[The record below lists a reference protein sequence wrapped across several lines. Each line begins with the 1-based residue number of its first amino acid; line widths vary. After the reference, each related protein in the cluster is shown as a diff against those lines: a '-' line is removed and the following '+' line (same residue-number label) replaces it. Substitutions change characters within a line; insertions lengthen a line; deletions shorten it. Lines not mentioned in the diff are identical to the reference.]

1 MFAAGTD
8 TTYIAFEWAMAE
20 LVRNPNIMEKLQD
33 EINDIAIEKT
43 MVNENDLS
51 EMHHLKALIKEV
63 LKLYPPFP
71 LLLPRECID
80 NCKIGDYEIPSKSR
94 VIIYC

>member
-1 MFAAGTD
+1 MFAVGTD
-8 TTYIAFEWAMAE
+8 TTYIAFELVMAE
-20 LVRNPNIMEKLQD
+20 PVKNPNIIEKLQD
-33 EINDIAIEKT
+33 EINDIAIGKT

-63 LKLYPPFP
+63 LKLHPPVP
-71 LLLPRECID
+71 LLLPKECID
-80 NCKIGDYEIPSKSR
+80 NCKIGDYEIPNKSR